1 MLLEHFIKA
10 ILLSEGRLEIIL
22 QRFPQ
27 FRKEIERFK
36 HEDPEGNL
44 KYLLWQVK
52 QLERKEPVDEI
63 ISLVKQFHTM
73 QNKLKQKDLFKYE
86 TLGDLRFAFEAL
98 SKKEEIKIAKQD
110 AEKIYED
117 ERYLVVFP
125 KTKEASCKYG
135 MDTRWCISATES
147 ENAFYQKLVE
157 NNSVFYFIIDKA
169 RDVSSDPLGKVAL
182 QYRRDEQ
189 YNATLDS
196 VWIANDDQ
204 LSLEQAFSS
213 IEDEEAREKIR
224 AAIKKHLQ
232 SKPKIKYVEK
242 VRQAQDQSTSAEVLA
257 LLAKDQDA
265 SVRHNVAQNT
275 STSPEALALLAQD
288 QDAHVRRNV
297 AYNTSTPQKVL
308 AVLAQDKD
316 MYIRCNVANNTST
329 LPEVLAVL
337 AQDQDASVRYYV
349 AYNTST
355 PPEALT
361 LLAQDQSAN
370 VRYNVAQNTS
380 TPPKVLVVLAQD
392 QDAIV
397 RWRAKNTLQKLN
409 TRVEESKNVLQ
420 AFINNALFI

>member
-1 MLLEHFIKA
+1 MLKHFIKA
-10 ILLSEGRLEIIL
+10 ILLSEGRFEIVL

-36 HEDPEGNL
+36 REDPEANL

-63 ISLVKQFHTM
+63 ISLVKQFHKM
-73 QNKLKQKDLFKYE
+73 KDKLKQKDLFKYK
-86 TLGDLRFAFEAL
+86 TLGDLRFAFEEL
-98 SKKEEIKIAKQD
+98 GKKEEIKIAKQD

-117 ERYLVVFP
+117 ERYLVVFL

-257 LLAKDQDA
+257 LLAQDQNADVRYNVALNTSTSPEALTLLAQDQDA
-265 SVRHNVAQNT
+265 DVRYYVAQNT
-275 STSPEALALLAQD
+275 STPAEVLTLLAQDQGADVRYSVAQNTSTPPEALALLAQD
-288 QDAHVRRNV
+288 QYADVR
-297 AYNTSTPQKVL
+297 YG
-308 AVLAQDKD
+308 
-316 MYIRCNVANNTST
+316 VANNTST
-329 LPEVLAVL
+329 SPEV
-337 AQDQDASVRYYV
+337 
-349 AYNTST
+349 
-355 PPEALT
+355 LT
-361 LLAQDQSAN
+361 LLAQDQDAD
-370 VRYNVAQNTS
+370 VRYYVAQNTS
-380 TPPKVLVVLAQD
+380 TPA
-392 QDAIV
+392 
-397 RWRAKNTLQKLN
+397 
-409 TRVEESKNVLQ
+409 E
-420 AFINNALFI
+420 ALT

>member
-1 MLLEHFIKA
+1 MIYKSMLLEHFIKA

-36 HEDPEGNL
+36 REDPEANL

-63 ISLVKQFHTM
+63 ISLVKQFHKM
-73 QNKLKQKDLFKYE
+73 KDKLKQKDLFKYE
-86 TLGDLRFAFEAL
+86 TLGDLRSAFEEL
-98 SKKEEIKIAKQD
+98 GKKEEIKIAKQD

-169 RDVSSDPLGKVAL
+169 RDVRSDPLGKVAL

-232 SKPKIKYVEK
+232 SKPKIKHVEK
-242 VRQAQDQSTSAEVLA
+242 IRQAQDRDTPAEVLA
-257 LLAKDQDA
+257 LLAQDQNADVRYNVALNTSTSPEALTLLAQDQDA
-265 SVRHNVAQNT
+265 DVRYYVAQNT
-275 STSPEALALLAQD
+275 STPAEVLTLLAQDQGADVRYSVAQNTSTPPEALALLAQD
-288 QDAHVRRNV
+288 QYADVR
-297 AYNTSTPQKVL
+297 YG
-308 AVLAQDKD
+308 
-316 MYIRCNVANNTST
+316 VANNTST
-329 LPEVLAVL
+329 SPEV
-337 AQDQDASVRYYV
+337 
-349 AYNTST
+349 
-355 PPEALT
+355 LT
-361 LLAQDQSAN
+361 LLAQDQDAD
-370 VRYNVAQNTS
+370 VRYYVAQNTS
-380 TPPKVLVVLAQD
+380 TPAEALTMLARD
-392 QDAIV
+392 QSADV
-397 RWRAKNTLQKLN
+397 RKA
-409 TRVEESKNVLQ
+409 
-420 AFINNALFI
+420 